1 MTSTASLYG
10 ALTTV
15 FVPPATCLHNFYGN
29 LFDSSVWD
37 VEATVGSED
46 ISGMLHDECLPPNF
60 NPNRLL
66 VPVGWYSPGVCP
78 SGWKA
83 AKVATAPNADL
94 QTEYASA
101 SFSSSSLPDETTVWC
116 CPR

>member
-10 ALTTV
+10 ALTTL
-15 FVPPATCLHNFYGN
+15 FVPPATCLHNVYGN
-29 LFDSSVWD
+29 LYDD
-37 VEATVGSED
+37 LEVEVTVGSED
-46 ISGMLHDECLPPNF
+46 IAGMLHDECLPHNF
-60 NPNRLL
+60 NPNRLQI
-66 VPVGWYSPGVCP
+66 PVGWYSPGVCP

-83 AKVATAPNADL
+83 AKVATTPNADL

-101 SFSSSSLPDETTVWC
+101 SYSLSSVSDETTVWC